1 MVLNISLLEIAFFGD
16 LNVLLSGTHI
26 MRLLHEMPLSYG
38 HMSTRQGATQLAPG
52 RGS

>member
-26 MRLLHEMPLSYG
+26 MRLLHEGDLLRCSRNSG
-38 HMSTRQGATQLAPG
+38 
-52 RGS
+52 

>member
-26 MRLLHEMPLSYG
+26 ILYIGVFIFVHPLL
-38 HMSTRQGATQLAPG
+38 
-52 RGS
+52 